1 MASIHKDP
9 RGRSPFW
16 YCAYALPNGRRA
28 FKSTKETDRDK
39 AQEFCR
45 GLARASR
52 IGANGNLTE
61 ARARELISEIVE
73 QTLGEPLKFYTAEE
87 WLQDWLEGKKTAKSN
102 ATYQKYRHTIDSF
115 IASLGQRA
123 TRNLSQVTPR
133 DVQRFRDAELEAGKH
148 PSTCNYAVKH
158 LRIPFNVARR
168 QGLILHNPADAVEM
182 IDNKEEQ
189 ASKGTFDIEQLQALL
204 KAARTKDWRGAI
216 LLAFYTG
223 ARLQDVA
230 NMRWKSVDLQEQLIS
245 FRAGKTG
252 ENVTVPMH
260 SELHA
265 YLLELPASDNA
276 RAFLFPSL
284 AGMRTSG
291 RSGLSMAFSRIMQ
304 KAKVK
309 GEVARKRTGKGR
321 TINTLSFHSLRHSFN
336 SIMANAGVSQEVRQ
350 KLTGHSSA
358 DMNKRYTH
366 HELAP
371 LRAAIGAI
379 PSLGY
384 EKKS

>member
-9 RGRSPFW
+9 RGKSPYW
-16 YCAYALPNGRRA
+16 YCAYTLPNGKRA
-28 FKSTKETDRDK
+28 FKSTKLTDRK
-39 AQEFCR
+39 QAQEFCR
-45 GLARASR
+45 TLARASQL
-52 IGANGNLTE
+52 GSNGNLTE

-73 QTLGEPLKFYTAEE
+73 NTLGEPLKFYTAEE
-87 WLQDWLEGKKTAKSN
+87 WLHDWLEAKKTAKSD
-102 ATYQKYRHTIDSF
+102 ATYLKYRHTIDSF
-115 IASLGQRA
+115 ITSLGPKA
-123 TRNLSQVTPR
+123 KRNLNQVTPR
-133 DVQRFRDAELEAGKH
+133 DVQRFRDTELAAGKH

-168 QGLILHNPADAVEM
+168 QGVIAHNPADAVEM
-182 IDNKEEQ
+182 IDRKEEQ

-204 KAARTKDWRGAI
+204 KAAPTTDWRRAI

-230 NMRWKSVDLQEQLIS
+230 NMLWKSVDLQEQLIS

-260 SELHA
+260 SGLHA
-265 YLLELPASDNA
+265 YLLELPAPDSGK
-276 RAFLFPSL
+276 AFLFPSL

-291 RSGLSMAFSRIMQ
+291 RSGLSMAFSRSMQ

-309 GEVARKRTGKGR
+309 GDVIRERTGKGR
-321 TINTLSFHSLRHSFN
+321 TINALSFHSLRHSFN

-358 DMNKRYTH
+358 EMNKRYTH

-371 LRAAIGAI
+371 LRAAVDKL
-379 PSLGY
+379 PSLT
-384 EKKS
+384 

>member
-9 RGRSPFW
+9 RGKSPYW
-16 YCAYALPNGRRA
+16 YCAYTLPSRKRA
-28 FKSTKETDRDK
+28 FKSTKLIDRK
-39 AQEFCR
+39 QALEFCR
-45 GLARASR
+45 TLARASQL
-52 IGANGNLTE
+52 GLNGNLTE

-73 QTLGEPLKFYTAEE
+73 NTLGEPLKFYTTEE
-87 WLQDWLEGKKTAKSN
+87 WLRDWLEVKKTAKSN
-102 ATYQKYRHTIDSF
+102 ATYLKYQHTIESF
-115 IASLGQRA
+115 IASLGPKA
-123 TRNLSQVTPR
+123 KRNLNQVTPR
-133 DVQRFRDAELEAGKH
+133 DVQRFRDAELDAGKH

-168 QGLILHNPADAVEM
+168 QGLITHNPADAVEM

-189 ASKGTFDIEQLQALL
+189 ASKGTFDIEQIQALL
-204 KAARTKDWRGAI
+204 KAARTADWRGAI

-230 NMRWKSVDLQEQLIS
+230 NMRWKSVDLEDQLIS
-245 FRAGKTG
+245 FRAGKTR

-260 SELHA
+260 PELHA
-265 YLLELPASDNA
+265 YLLELPAPDSSQ
-276 RAFLFPSL
+276 AFLFPSL

-309 GEVARKRTGKGR
+309 GEVIRKRTGKGR
-321 TINTLSFHSLRHSFN
+321 TINALSFHSLRHSFN

-350 KLTGHSSA
+350 KLTGHASA
-358 DMNKRYTH
+358 EMNKRYTH
-366 HELAP
+366 HELEP
-371 LRAAIGAI
+371 LRAAIAKI
-379 PSLGY
+379 PPVEL
-384 EKKS
+384 

>member
-9 RGRSPFW
+9 RGKSPYW
-16 YCAYALPNGRRA
+16 YCAYRLPSGRRA
-28 FKSTKETDRDK
+28 FKSTKLSDRDK

-45 GLARASR
+45 TLERASKL
-52 IGANGNLTE
+52 GTSNNLTE

-73 QTLGEPLKFYTAEE
+73 SALGEPLKFYSAEE
-87 WLQDWLEGKKTAKSN
+87 WLRDWLEGKKTAKSN

-115 IASLGQRA
+115 IASLGPRA
-123 TRNLSQVTPR
+123 KRNLNQVTPR
-133 DVQRFRDAELEAGKH
+133 DVQRFRDAELTAGKH

-168 QGLILHNPADAVEM
+168 QGLIPHNPADAVEM

-189 ASKGTFDIEQLQALL
+189 TSKGTFDIEQLHALL
-204 KAARTKDWRGAI
+204 KAAKVKDWRGAI

-245 FRAGKTG
+245 FKAGKTG
-252 ENVTVPMH
+252 ENVTVPIH
-260 SELHA
+260 TELHA
-265 YLLELPASDNA
+265 YLLDLPAPDSGK
-276 RAFLFPSL
+276 AFLFPLL
-284 AGMRTSG
+284 AGKRTSG
-291 RSGLSMAFSRIMQ
+291 RSGLSMAFSRIME

-350 KLTGHSSA
+350 KLTGHSSPE
-358 DMNKRYTH
+358 MNKRYTH
-366 HELAP
+366 HELEP
-371 LRAAIGAI
+371 LRAAIGKI
-379 PSLGY
+379 PSVEL
-384 EKKS
+384 

>member
-9 RGRSPFW
+9 RGKSPYW
-16 YCAYALPNGRRA
+16 YCAYTLPTGKRT
-28 FKSTKETDRDK
+28 FKSTKLADRSQ

-45 GLARASR
+45 TLARASKL
-52 IGANGNLTE
+52 GSNGNLTE

-73 QTLGEPLKFYTAEE
+73 HTLGEPLKFYTAEE
-87 WLQDWLEGKKTAKSN
+87 WLNDWLEGKKTAKSG
-102 ATYQKYRHTIDSF
+102 ATYLKYRHTIDSF
-115 IASLGQRA
+115 IASLGPRA
-123 TRNLSQVTPR
+123 KRNLNQVTPR

-168 QGLILHNPADAVEM
+168 QGLITHNPADAVEM

-189 ASKGTFDIEQLQALL
+189 ASKGTFDIEQIKALL
-204 KAARTKDWRGAI
+204 KTARTADWQGAI

-260 SELHA
+260 SGLHA
-265 YLLELPASDNA
+265 YLLELPAPDSSK
-276 RAFLFPSL
+276 AFLFPSL

-309 GEVARKRTGKGR
+309 GDVIRERTGKGR
-321 TINTLSFHSLRHSFN
+321 TINALSFHSLRHSFN

-358 DMNKRYTH
+358 EMNKRYTH
-366 HELAP
+366 HELEP
-371 LRAAIGAI
+371 LRAAIAKI
-379 PSLGY
+379 PSVDL
-384 EKKS
+384 